1 MLRKTILCIFFMFSL
16 FSLSFLYAADDNKSD
31 SKAPTLDIVIKG
43 ISDNKITSS
52 ILDNISLSRFKAFA
66 VSHPNQM
73 QLLLK
78 KSDDEIKTLLEPYGY
93 YKPVITTDFSVKDNL
108 WIATFNVKLNEPL
121 HIDALTVNINGS
133 GQHSKIATKT
143 LNDLPIKQGDILT
156 QTAYEKS
163 KALLTD
169 SFFNAGYLDSELTE
183 HEIRINMLKYT
194 AEVILSIN
202 TGDLYTVGAINIKQQ
217 RYDYAERFIDDI
229 IKVSIGDVMSQKKIT
244 KANKRLQDSGYF
256 SNAQLVPKISKR
268 DKVNKTVP
276 VDLNLTAGHAR
287 TYTFG
292 VGYGTFTGPR
302 VSFGTLF
309 RHVTDTGQQ
318 FSFNVSASPANS
330 TFSTSY
336 VFPGQDPLHD
346 NWSLIAEQSYIETDT
361 YNERQTNFGIART
374 HKYGNWQTTVSLQQ
388 YLTNYDTV
396 ANPNNTNGKYLVPA
410 LTLLYDGSW
419 QNGFWRQGLV
429 WNELLQASIKS
440 PLADKDFIRNN
451 MSIYY
456 SLPINPEWN
465 RLLFGANWGFITV
478 DDIQNVAPNFRFYAG
493 GVSNLLGYPFLSQ
506 GPSING
512 NVTGGRYLATGLAG
526 IEQRI
531 YGNFSSML
539 YYNLG
544 NAANKPNFNDVE
556 ILRAAG
562 IGLSYK
568 TPLGPFMVFFTRT
581 LNHNDEHWRF
591 DLSIGISL

>member
-1 MLRKTILCIFFMFSL
+1 MLRKTLLCLFFAIAL
-16 FSLSFLYAADDNKSD
+16 IVLSTADEVPSNNT
-31 SKAPTLDIVIKG
+31 PTLEIIINGV
-43 ISDNKITSS
+43 SNNKIKTS
-52 ILDNISLSRFKAFA
+52 LLENISLYRFKDFA

-93 YKPVITTDFSVKDNL
+93 YKPTITTAFSAKDNR
-108 WIATFNVKLNEPL
+108 WIASFNITLNEPL
-121 HIDALTVNINGS
+121 RIDALTVNIDGE
-133 GQHSKIATKT
+133 GKDSKTAQII
-143 LNDLPIKQGDILT
+143 LQNFPLKQGDILV
-156 QTAYEKS
+156 QSAYEHAKN
-163 KALLTD
+163 LLTN
-169 SFFNAGYLDSELTE
+169 SFFDQGYLDSKLIT

-194 AEVILSIN
+194 AEVVLSVD
-202 TGDLYTVGAINIKQQ
+202 TGERYTIGAINIKQQ
-217 RYDYAERFIDDI
+217 RYDYAKHFIQEI
-229 IKVSIGDVMSQKKIT
+229 IKVSTGDSMSQQKIS

-256 SNAQLVPKISKR
+256 SAAQFVPQISKR
-268 DKVNKTVP
+268 DETNKTVP
-276 VDLNLTAGHAR
+276 VNLNLTADYAR

-336 VFPGQDPLHD
+336 VFPGNDPLHD
-346 NWSLIAEQSYIETDT
+346 NWSLLAEQSYIETDT

-374 HKYGNWQTTVSLQQ
+374 HKYGSWQTTLSLQQ
-388 YLTNYDTV
+388 YLTNYDTA
-396 ANPNNTNGKYLVPA
+396 ANSKSINGNYLVPA
-410 LTLLYDGSW
+410 LTLVYDGSK

-429 WNELLQASIKS
+429 WNELLQVSLRS
-440 PLADKDFIRNN
+440 PLSDQDFIRNN
-451 MSIYY
+451 MSLYY

-465 RLLFGANWGFITV
+465 RLLFSANWGFITV

-506 GPSING
+506 GPQVDG
-512 NVTGGRYLATGLAG
+512 NVTGGRYLATGLLG

-539 YYNLG
+539 YYNMG
-544 NAANKPNFNDVE
+544 NAANKPNFSDVE
-556 ILRAAG
+556 ILRAGG
-562 IGLSYK
+562 IGFSYK

-581 LNHNDEHWRF
+581 LNQNDQHWRF
-591 DLSIGISL
+591 DLNIGISL

>member
-1 MLRKTILCIFFMFSL
+1 MLRKTLLCLFFAIAL
-16 FSLSFLYAADDNKSD
+16 IVLSTADEVPSNNT
-31 SKAPTLDIVIKG
+31 PTLEIIINGV
-43 ISDNKITSS
+43 SNNKIKTS
-52 ILDNISLSRFKAFA
+52 LLENISLYRFKDFA

-93 YKPVITTDFSVKDNL
+93 YKPTITTAFSAKDNR
-108 WIATFNVKLNEPL
+108 WIASFNITLNEPL
-121 HIDALTVNINGS
+121 RIDALTVNIDGE
-133 GQHSKIATKT
+133 GKDSKTAQIILQNFPLKH
-143 LNDLPIKQGDILT
+143 GDILV
-156 QTAYEKS
+156 QSAYEHAKN
-163 KALLTD
+163 LLTN
-169 SFFNAGYLDSELTE
+169 SFFDQGYLDSKLIT

-194 AEVILSIN
+194 AEVVLSVD
-202 TGDLYTVGAINIKQQ
+202 TGERYTIGAINIKQQ
-217 RYDYAERFIDDI
+217 RYDYAKHFIQEI
-229 IKVSIGDVMSQKKIT
+229 IKVSTGDSMSQQKIS

-256 SNAQLVPKISKR
+256 SAAQFVPQISKR
-268 DKVNKTVP
+268 DETNKTVP
-276 VDLNLTAGHAR
+276 VNLNLTADYAR

-336 VFPGQDPLHD
+336 VFPGNDPLHD
-346 NWSLIAEQSYIETDT
+346 NWSLLAEQSYIETDT

-374 HKYGNWQTTVSLQQ
+374 HKYGSWQTTLSLQQ
-388 YLTNYDTV
+388 YLTNYDTA
-396 ANPNNTNGKYLVPA
+396 ANSKSINGNYLVPA
-410 LTLLYDGSW
+410 LTLVYDGSK

-429 WNELLQASIKS
+429 WNELLQVSLRS
-440 PLADKDFIRNN
+440 PLSDQDFIRNN
-451 MSIYY
+451 MSLYY

-465 RLLFGANWGFITV
+465 RLLFSANWGFITV

-506 GPSING
+506 GPQVDG
-512 NVTGGRYLATGLAG
+512 NVTGGRYLATGLLG

-539 YYNLG
+539 YYNMG
-544 NAANKPNFNDVE
+544 NAANKPNFSDVE
-556 ILRAAG
+556 ILRAGG
-562 IGLSYK
+562 IGFSYK

-581 LNHNDEHWRF
+581 LNQNDQHWRF
-591 DLSIGISL
+591 DLNIGISL

>member
-1 MLRKTILCIFFMFSL
+1 MLRKTLLCLFFAIAL
-16 FSLSFLYAADDNKSD
+16 IVLSTADEVPSNNT
-31 SKAPTLDIVIKG
+31 PTLEIIINGV
-43 ISDNKITSS
+43 SNNKIKTS
-52 ILDNISLSRFKAFA
+52 LLENISLYRFKDFA

-93 YKPVITTDFSVKDNL
+93 YKPTITTAFSAKDNR
-108 WIATFNVKLNEPL
+108 WIASFNITLNEPL
-121 HIDALTVNINGS
+121 RIDALTVNIDGE
-133 GQHSKIATKT
+133 GKDSKTAQII
-143 LNDLPIKQGDILT
+143 LQNFPLKQGDILV
-156 QTAYEKS
+156 QSAYEHAKNS
-163 KALLTD
+163 LTN
-169 SFFNAGYLDSELTE
+169 SFFDQGYLDSKLIT

-194 AEVILSIN
+194 AEVVLSID
-202 TGDLYTVGAINIKQQ
+202 TGERYTIGAINIKQQ
-217 RYDYAERFIDDI
+217 RYDYATHFIQEI
-229 IKVSIGDVMSQKKIT
+229 IKVRTGDSMSQQKIS

-256 SNAQLVPKISKR
+256 SAAQFVPQISKR
-268 DKVNKTVP
+268 DETNKTVP
-276 VDLNLTAGHAR
+276 VNLNLTADYAR

-336 VFPGQDPLHD
+336 VFPGNDPLHD
-346 NWSLIAEQSYIETDT
+346 NWSLLAEQSYIETDT

-374 HKYGNWQTTVSLQQ
+374 HKYGSWQTTLSLQQ
-388 YLTNYDTV
+388 YLTNYDTA
-396 ANPNNTNGKYLVPA
+396 ANSKSINGNYLVPA
-410 LTLLYDGSW
+410 LTLVYDGSK
-419 QNGFWRQGLV
+419 QNGFWRQGLL
-429 WNELLQASIKS
+429 WNELLQASLRS
-440 PLADKDFIRNN
+440 PLSDQDFIRNN
-451 MSIYY
+451 MSLYY

-465 RLLFGANWGFITV
+465 RLLFSANWGFITV

-506 GPSING
+506 GPQVDG
-512 NVTGGRYLATGLAG
+512 NVTGGRYLATGLLG

-539 YYNLG
+539 YYNMG
-544 NAANKPNFNDVE
+544 NAANKPNFSDVE
-556 ILRAAG
+556 ILRAGG
-562 IGLSYK
+562 ISFSYK

-581 LNHNDEHWRF
+581 LNQNDQHWRF
-591 DLSIGISL
+591 DLNIGISL

>member
-1 MLRKTILCIFFMFSL
+1 M
-16 FSLSFLYAADDNKSD
+16 YAADDNKSD
-31 SKAPTLDIVIKG
+31 SKSPTLDIVING

-52 ILDNISLSRFKAFA
+52 IVDNISLSRFKTFA

-78 KSDDEIKTLLEPYGY
+78 KSDNEIKTLLEPYGY
-93 YKPVITTDFSVKDNL
+93 YKPIITTDFSIKDNL
-108 WIATFNVKLNEPL
+108 WIATFDVKLNEPI
-121 HIDALTVNINGS
+121 HIDKLTVNINGS
-133 GQHSKIATKT
+133 GKDSKIARNT
-143 LNDLPIKQGDILT
+143 LNNLPLKQGDILT

-169 SFFNAGYLDSELTE
+169 NFFNAGFLDSKLTE

-194 AEVILSIN
+194 AEVILTVD
-202 TGDLYTVGAINIKQQ
+202 TGERYKIGTINIKQQ
-217 RYDYAERFIDDI
+217 RYDYAERFINDI
-229 IKVSIGDVMSQKKIT
+229 INISIGDNMSQKKIT

-256 SNAQLVPKISKR
+256 SNAQLLPKISKR

-309 RHVTDTGQQ
+309 RHATDTGQQ

-330 TFSTSY
+330 TFSSSY
-336 VFPGQDPLHD
+336 VFPGKDPLHD

-374 HKYGNWQTTVSLQQ
+374 HKYGHWQTTVSLQQ

-440 PLADKDFIRNN
+440 PLSDQDFIRNS

-456 SLPINPEWN
+456 SLPINPQWN

-478 DDIQNVAPNFRFYAG
+478 DNIQNVAPNFRFYAG

-506 GPSING
+506 GPTVNG
-512 NVTGGRYLATGLAG
+512 NVTGGRYLATGIAG

-544 NAANKPNFNDVE
+544 NAANKPNFSDVD

-581 LNHNDEHWRF
+581 LNHNNEHWRF

>member
-1 MLRKTILCIFFMFSL
+1 MLRKTILRIFFIFSL

-31 SKAPTLDIVIKG
+31 SKAPTLDIVING
-43 ISDNKITSS
+43 INDNKIKSS
-52 ILDNISLSRFKAFA
+52 ILDNISLSRFKTFA

-143 LNDLPIKQGDILT
+143 LNDLPLKQGDILT

-194 AEVILSIN
+194 AEVILSID
-202 TGDLYTVGAINIKQQ
+202 TGDLYTIGAINIKQQ

-318 FSFNVSASPANS
+318 FSFNVLASPANS

-388 YLTNYDTV
+388 YLTNYNTV

-440 PLADKDFIRNN
+440 SLSDQDFIRNN

-544 NAANKPNFNDVE
+544 NAANKPNFSDVE

>member
-1 MLRKTILCIFFMFSL
+1 MLRKTILCIFFIFSL

-31 SKAPTLDIVIKG
+31 SKTPTLDIVING

-52 ILDNISLSRFKAFA
+52 ILDNISLSRFKTYA

-133 GQHSKIATKT
+133 GQHSTIATKT
-143 LNDLPIKQGDILT
+143 LNDLPLKQGDILT

-194 AEVILSIN
+194 AEVILTVN
-202 TGDLYTVGAINIKQQ
+202 TGERYKIGAINIKQQ
-217 RYDYAERFIDDI
+217 RYDYAERFINDI
-229 IKVSIGDVMSQKKIT
+229 IKVSIGDAMSQKKIT

-396 ANPNNTNGKYLVPA
+396 ANPNNTNGKYLAPA

-440 PLADKDFIRNN
+440 PLSDQDFIRNS

-465 RLLFGANWGFITV
+465 RLLFGANWGFLTV
-478 DDIQNVAPNFRFYAG
+478 DNIQNIAPNFRFYAG

-506 GPSING
+506 GPTVNG

-544 NAANKPNFNDVE
+544 NAANKPNFSDVD

-568 TPLGPFMVFFTRT
+568 TPLGPFMIFFTRT
-581 LNHNDEHWRF
+581 LNQNNEHWRF
-591 DLSIGISL
+591 DLSIGINL

>member
-1 MLRKTILCIFFMFSL
+1 MFSL

-429 WNELLQASIKS
+429 WNEFLQASIKS

>member
-1 MLRKTILCIFFMFSL
+1 MLRKTILRIFFIFSL

-31 SKAPTLDIVIKG
+31 SKAPTLDIVING
-43 ISDNKITSS
+43 INDNKIKSS

-93 YKPVITTDFSVKDNL
+93 YKPVITTDFSVKDKL

-143 LNDLPIKQGDILT
+143 LNDLPLKQGDILT

-194 AEVILSIN
+194 AEVILSVN
-202 TGDLYTVGAINIKQQ
+202 TGDLYTIGAINIKQQ

-229 IKVSIGDVMSQKKIT
+229 TKVSIGDVMSQKKIT

-336 VFPGQDPLHD
+336 VFPGKDPLHD

-440 PLADKDFIRNN
+440 PLSDQDFIRNN

-544 NAANKPNFNDVE
+544 NAANKPNFSDVE

>member
-1 MLRKTILCIFFMFSL
+1 MLRKTILRIFFIFSL

-31 SKAPTLDIVIKG
+31 SKAPTLDIVING
-43 ISDNKITSS
+43 INDNKIKSS

-93 YKPVITTDFSVKDNL
+93 YKPVITTDFSVKDKL

-143 LNDLPIKQGDILT
+143 LNDLPLKQGDILT

-194 AEVILSIN
+194 AEVILSVN
-202 TGDLYTVGAINIKQQ
+202 TGDLYTIGAINIKQQ

-388 YLTNYDTV
+388 YLTNYNTV
-396 ANPNNTNGKYLVPA
+396 ADPNNTNGKYLVPA

-429 WNELLQASIKS
+429 WNELFQASIKS
-440 PLADKDFIRNN
+440 PLSDQDFIRNN

-544 NAANKPNFNDVE
+544 NAANKPNFSDVE